1 MLWPTSC
8 LITLTGRRASNLIDD
23 RTRVFSGRSAGRAD
37 QGFIVRFIHKI
48 SGCFLIRLPW
58 IAIILLFSVLSAS
71 ARDKPGSR
79 RVSSTDAPLTTYQL
93 TVEMSYRTASFTGR
107 EEVSFANETRE
118 AIDSVS
124 FYLYPNIGLEE
135 ESKPRLVIHR
145 VTVSGRDAPFS
156 FQSRG
161 FILRVVLPNKVGPG
175 ERSRV
180 TIDFSATIPSV
191 QPDETSLLAHFLDE
205 INDAIGEERA
215 ENPSREI
222 FFAAND
228 AILLGYF
235 FPMLA
240 TREVRDSDRMP
251 ASGVKSAICSE
262 VANYDVRVVVEAG
275 ITVIGSGRAVKRDR
289 LQESEAGSGSQ
300 QVVEFQARK
309 LRGFALIFGEQ
320 LKSVDRVVQGTAVTS
335 YFRAGS
341 ERLGV
346 RMLELATRA
355 VDTFGRTFGPY
366 ASQTLQV
373 IELPLPASFSGID
386 LPGIVVLSHA
396 YFVDFDSPQPHLPG
410 IVRAQS
416 DVIKAALEFT
426 LAHEIA
432 HQWWGGIV
440 GSDPRRDPFLDESLA
455 QFSAI
460 YLYETTEGSE
470 IAEKVIEQQVRGTY
484 FTYRMFGGLDTE
496 VERPLRDFRSRLQ
509 YAAITQAKGAF
520 FLIAMRRQL
529 GDERFFSALR
539 SYCEEHRYSISSA
552 EKLRVALLNVA
563 EDPRALRV
571 TMRRWLNE
579 KHGDED
585 IGNPG
590 ITVFPQANT
599 GMRKLGRIFVWIGRA
614 AARPF

>member
-1 MLWPTSC
+1 MSC
-8 LITLTGRRASNLIDD
+8 LITLTVERLQKLIDD
-23 RTRVFSGRSAGRAD
+23 PTRVLRQSTVGAD
-37 QGFIVRFIHKI
+37 QESIVRFIHKM

-58 IAIILLFSVLSAS
+58 LAIIPLFFVLSAS

-79 RVSSTDAPLTTYQL
+79 RVSKANTPLTAYQL

-107 EEVSFANETRE
+107 EEVAFANETRE
-118 AIDSVS
+118 AIDSVN
-124 FYLYPNIGLEE
+124 FCLYPNVGLEE

-145 VTVSGRDAPFS
+145 VMVSGKEAPFS

-161 FILRVVLPNKVGPG
+161 VILRIVLPGKVGPG
-175 ERSRV
+175 ERSRI

-191 QPDETSLLAHFLDE
+191 QQDETNLLAHFLDE
-205 INDAIGEERA
+205 INDAIGEERTD
-215 ENPSREI
+215 NPSREI
-222 FFAAND
+222 FFAADD

-262 VANYDVRVVVEAG
+262 VADYEVRVLVEDG
-275 ITVIGSGRAVKRDR
+275 ITVIGSGKTVKREG
-289 LQESEAGSGSQ
+289 LQEAAGGSGNRQ
-300 QVVEFQARK
+300 LFEFHGRR

-320 LKSVDRVVQGTAVTS
+320 LKSIDRVVEGTGVTS
-335 YFRAGS
+335 YFRPGS
-341 ERLGV
+341 ERLGL

-355 VDTFGRTFGPY
+355 VDTFSRTFGPY
-366 ASQTLQV
+366 ASPTLQIV
-373 IELPLPASFSGID
+373 ELPLPASFSGID

-460 YLYETTEGSE
+460 YLYETTEGQE
-470 IAEKVIEQQVRGTY
+470 IAEKVIDQQVRGTY

-509 YAAITQAKGAF
+509 YAAVTQSKGAF
-520 FLIAMRRQL
+520 FLIAMRRQM

-539 SYCEEHRYSISSA
+539 SYSDEYRYSISSA
-552 EKLRVALLNVA
+552 EKLRIALLNAA
-563 EDPRALRV
+563 EDQRALRV

-590 ITVFPQANT
+590 ITLFPQANT

>member
-1 MLWPTSC
+1 M
-8 LITLTGRRASNLIDD
+8 N
-23 RTRVFSGRSAGRAD
+23 
-37 QGFIVRFIHKI
+37 
-48 SGCFLIRLPW
+48 
-58 IAIILLFSVLSAS
+58 
-71 ARDKPGSR
+71 
-79 RVSSTDAPLTTYQL
+79 
-93 TVEMSYRTASFTGR
+93 YRTASFTGR

-118 AIDSVS
+118 VIDSVS
-124 FYLYPNIGLEE
+124 FYLYPNIGLEDE
-135 ESKPRLVIHR
+135 NKPRLVINR
-145 VTVSGRDAPFS
+145 VVMSGREVPFS

-161 FILRVVLPNKVGPG
+161 FVLRVALPNKIGPG

-180 TIDFSATIPSV
+180 AIDFSAAIPAV
-191 QPDETSLLAHFLDE
+191 QQDETSLLAHFLDE

-215 ENPSREI
+215 DNPSREI
-222 FFAAND
+222 FFAADD

-262 VANYDVRVVVEAG
+262 VAGYEVRVIVEDG
-275 ITVIGSGRAVKRDR
+275 ITVIGSGRAVRR
-289 LQESEAGSGSQ
+289 NGLSESEGGSGNQ
-300 QVVEFQARK
+300 QVVEFHGNR
-309 LRGFALIFGEQ
+309 LRGFALIFGKQ
-320 LKSVDRVVQGTAVTS
+320 LKSVERVVEGTQVTS

-341 ERLGV
+341 ERLGL

-355 VDTFGRTFGPY
+355 MDTFGRTFGPY
-366 ASQTLQV
+366 GSPTLHLV
-373 IELPLPASFSGID
+373 ELPLPASFSGID

-410 IVRAQS
+410 IVRAQA

-460 YLYETTEGSE
+460 YLYEMAEGPE

-539 SYCEEHRYSISSA
+539 SYCDEHRYSISSA
-552 EKLRVALLNVA
+552 EKLRVALLNA
-563 EDPRALRV
+563 ADDPRALRV
-571 TMRRWLNE
+571 TMRRWLND

-590 ITVFPQANT
+590 ITLFPQANT